1 MAENTYKR
9 PFLLAGKKRR
19 KIITIALCLFVTT
32 VFWFFNALN
41 NDYST
46 VIKYPVKLVFDAN
59 DYTVERHSDKY
70 VKLSA
75 TGYGWYLLYYSLG
88 FGITPINVS
97 LHQFVDKKYIS
108 DDKLLE
114 LAKIQLQ
121 NIEINRVVSD
131 TFKIE
136 AQTKER
142 KKFFLKLDKQS
153 LHIPKGKSIE
163 NIVVEPAYLT
173 CTGPKNELIAL
184 PDYISF
190 ALPDTFIEKDFNAL
204 VPIYYHPSK
213 NIKQDI
219 ANVKVSFRLK

>member
-1 MAENTYKR
+1 MAEDNYKR
-9 PFLLAGKKRR
+9 PFLLAGNKRR

-46 VIKYPVKLVFDAN
+46 VIKYPVKVVFDAS
-59 DYTVERHSDKY
+59 DYSIERHSDKY

-88 FGITPINVS
+88 IGTTPINVS

-108 DDKLLE
+108 DQKLLE

-136 AQTKER
+136 AQARDK
-142 KKFFLKLDKQS
+142 KKFFLQLDVQS
-153 LHIPKGKSIE
+153 LHIPKGKYVE
-163 NIVVEPAYLT
+163 NIVVEPSYIT
-173 CTGPKNELIAL
+173 CTGPRSELLSL
-184 PDYISF
+184 PDSISF
-190 ALPDTFIEKDFNAL
+190 TLPDTFIEKDFSAI
-204 VPIYYHPSK
+204 VPVYYHPTK

-219 ANVKVSFRLK
+219 ANVKVTFKLR